1 MRIQACVSCCASQ
14 VLSISEWDV
23 LAVRRLVALGEAE
36 VDDVNCVFSLV
47 IAANQEI
54 IRFDVSMDDSLLVD
68 DLDSLDHLDGDVEAS
83 LEVKFPSALLEV
95 VFETLAEEVHDHDVV
110 HLAVLGLLVADE
122 MQIGNRRLPSQLV
135 DQLRLPEKH
144 NMLRVFD
151 SLLNFS
157 CQEITC
163 LSLLYFIDF
172 TEGTTSKFFNNFV
185 ALVKNLLSFFHT

>member
-54 IRFDVSMDDSLLVD
+54 IRFDVSMDDSLLMD

-95 VFETLAEEVHDHDVV
+95 VFETLAEEVHDHDVI
-110 HLAVLGLLVADE
+110 HLTILRLLVADE
-122 MQIGNRRLPSQLV
+122 MQIRNRRLASQLMN
-135 DQLRLPEKH
+135 Q
-144 NMLRVFD
+144 F
-151 SLLNFS
+151 
-157 CQEITC
+157 
-163 LSLLYFIDF
+163 
-172 TEGTTSKFFNNFV
+172 
-185 ALVKNLLSFFHT
+185 

>member
-1 MRIQACVSCCASQ
+1 MRIQACVSCRTSE

-83 LEVKFPSALLEV
+83 LEVKFSSALLEV
-95 VFETLAEEVHDHDVV
+95 VFETLAEEVHDHDVI
-110 HLAVLGLLVADE
+110 HFSILCLFISDE
-122 MQIGNRRLPSQLV
+122 VQIWYGSFPSQFMNEFW
-135 DQLRLPEKH
+135 LPEKH
-144 NMLRVFD
+144 NVLGIFH
-151 SLLNFS
+151 SLLNFGS
-157 CQEITC
+157 EEVSR
-163 LSLLYFIDF
+163 LSLLHLIDF
-172 TEGTTSKFFNNFV
+172 SEGTTTKLFDNFV